1 MKIYAISDLHLSF
14 MAKKPMDIFG
24 GHWEGYTD
32 KIKENWQN
40 VVSENDLVL
49 IAGDISWAM
58 KLEETMADLEYIDKL
73 NGKKVIIK
81 GNHEYWWKSISA
93 VREVLPRSISALQ
106 NDSARFENVLV
117 AGTRGWQVP
126 ESENDPSF
134 TEEDKKIYAREKI
147 RLELALEDMQKKR
160 KAEDKVVCL
169 IHYPPF
175 NSKKE
180 DSYFTELFE
189 KYHVDAV
196 IYGHLHKS
204 AGRYPNIYI
213 KNNIKYYL
221 TSADLISM
229 KPVLIEI

>member
-1 MKIYAISDLHLSF
+1 MKI
-14 MAKKPMDIFG
+14 
-24 GHWEGYTD
+24 
-32 KIKENWQN
+32 
-40 VVSENDLVL
+40 
-49 IAGDISWAM
+49 
-58 KLEETMADLEYIDKL
+58 
-73 NGKKVIIK
+73 KKVEKNKGITLITLIITV
-81 GNHEYWWKSISA
+81 ILLAIIAA
-93 VREVLPRSISALQ
+93 VGVSLGVNITG
-106 NDSARFENVLV
+106 SARFENVLV